1 MSIFVGSLG
10 LLLLLFVI
18 LWLPV
23 TFHGEAS
30 LAEKISLNG
39 EIAWAGG
46 LVTVL
51 LAVRSGKA
59 TCFIKLGGWTRGLP
73 IAKQRDV
80 HPEKKSQKTSVSSRV
95 NTIKPYLNKELMAKG
110 INFISRLF
118 QCLNL
123 SLRLEG
129 EYGTGDPALTG
140 YLVGLFATGRNGRHT
155 INLCPNFT
163 EPILDLHGEIKG
175 KVVPAII
182 IGLTIRFLLSSP
194 VRPLWLKRKSKLK
207 YKEVIQND

>member
-1 MSIFVGSLG
+1 MSILVGLLG

-23 TFHGEAS
+23 TFHGEVS
-30 LAEKISLNG
+30 LAKRFTFNG
-39 EIAWAGG
+39 EIAWLGG

-51 LAVRSGKA
+51 LAVSDGKP
-59 TCFIKLGGWTRGLP
+59 TCFIKLGGWIRGFP

-80 HPEKKSQKTSVSSRV
+80 HPDKKSQKISVSSRV
-95 NTIKPYLNKELMAKG
+95 TSIKPYLNKELMAKG
-110 INFISRLF
+110 INFISRLI

-123 SLRLEG
+123 GLRLEG

-140 YLVGLFATGRNGRHT
+140 YLVGLFASVSNDRHT
-155 INLCPNFT
+155 INLYPNFI
-163 EPILDLHGEIKG
+163 EPVLDLHGEIKG
-175 KVVPAII
+175 KVVPATFIW
-182 IGLTIRFLLSSP
+182 LTVRFLMSSP
-194 VRPLWLKRKSKLK
+194 VRPLWLKRKSKFK